1 MRAMGKPTGLG
12 ALCRELGYSRQSYY
26 QAKAR
31 EHQRELEESA
41 VLTGVRA
48 VRELLPETGGRKLQK
63 HLRQTGILIGRDRL
77 LRILK
82 HNDLLVRRKKNY
94 RRTTNSTHGFRVYRN
109 LVKRHRPTGPNEVM
123 VTDITYLRTLEGFCY
138 LSLLMDLYSRKV
150 IGYHVSK
157 SLAVE
162 GSVKAL
168 RMALRGVEASKGMI
182 HHSDRG
188 IQYCSKAYSGM
199 LMRRGVRIS
208 MTEEVHVY
216 ENANAERLNGIL
228 KQELG
233 LGGVMPSFKVAKKL
247 VREAI
252 DLYNNKRLHLA
263 LNYRTPVEV
272 HTA

>member
-1 MRAMGKPTGLG
+1 MREMGKPTGLG
-12 ALCRELGYSRQSYY
+12 ILCRELGYSRQSYY
-26 QAKAR
+26 QATAR
-31 EHQRELEESA
+31 EHQRALEESA

-48 VRELLPETGGRKLQK
+48 IRAWLPETGGRKLQK
-63 HLRQTGILIGRDRL
+63 HLSQAGILIGRDRL

-94 RRTTNSTHGFRVYRN
+94 RRTTDSTHGFRVYRN
-109 LVKRHRPTGPNEVM
+109 LVKRHRPTGPNEVV
-123 VTDITYLRTLEGFCY
+123 VTDITYLRTLDGFCY

-150 IGYHVSK
+150 LGYHVSK

-162 GSVKAL
+162 GSMKAL
-168 RMALRGVEASKGMI
+168 RMALRGVETPKDMI

-188 IQYCSKAYSGM
+188 IQYCSKAYAGLLRS
-199 LMRRGVRIS
+199 RGVRIS
-208 MTEEVHVY
+208 MTEEDHVY

-233 LGGVMPSFKVAKKL
+233 LGSVMPSFNVAKQL

-263 LNYRTPVEV
+263 LDYRTPAEV
-272 HTA
+272 HAA

>member
-1 MRAMGKPTGLG
+1 MSKPTGLC

-26 QAKAR
+26 KAKAR
-31 EHQRELEESA
+31 DQERALEESA
-41 VLTGVRA
+41 VLTRVRA

-63 HLRQTGILIGRDRL
+63 HLRQAGILIGRDRL

-82 HNDLLVRRKKNY
+82 HNVLLVSRKKNY
-94 RRTTNSTHGFRVYRN
+94 RRTTNSNHGFRVYRN
-109 LVKRHRPTGPNEVM
+109 LIKKGKPEGPNEVV

-168 RMALRGVEASKGMI
+168 RMALQNLKQSKGMI

-188 IQYCSKAYSGM
+188 IQYCSKEYSG
-199 LMRRGVRIS
+199 LLRSRGVRIS
-208 MTEEVHVY
+208 MTEEEHVY

-233 LGGVMPSFKVAKKL
+233 LGGTMASFKVAKEL

-252 DLYNNKRLHLA
+252 ELYNNKRLHLA
-263 LNYRTPVEV
+263 LNYRTPAEV
-272 HTA
+272 HAA

>member
-1 MRAMGKPTGLG
+1 MRTMGKPTGLG
-12 ALCRELGYSRQSYY
+12 VLCRELGYSRQSYY
-26 QAKAR
+26 RAKER
-31 EHQRELEESA
+31 EQHRAAEESA

-63 HLRQTGILIGRDRL
+63 HLKQAGIVIGRDRL
-77 LRILK
+77 LCILRQ
-82 HNDLLVRRKKNY
+82 HNLLVEKKKSCC
-94 RRTTNSTHGFRVYRN
+94 RTTESNHRFRVYRN
-109 LVKRHRPTGPNEVM
+109 LVREGKPHRPNQVM

-150 IGYHVSK
+150 VGYHVSK

-162 GSVKAL
+162 GSLKAL
-168 RMALRGVEASKGMI
+168 RMALRSIKQPKGMI

-188 IQYCSKAYSGM
+188 IQYCSKAYSG
-199 LMRRGVRIS
+199 LLRNRGVSIS
-208 MTEEVHVY
+208 MTEEAHVY

-233 LGGVMPSFKVAKKL
+233 LGGVMPSFKVAKEL

-252 DLYNNKRLHLA
+252 ELYNNKRLHLA
-263 LNYRTPVEV
+263 LNYRTPAEA
-272 HTA
+272 HAA

>member
-1 MRAMGKPTGLG
+1 
-12 ALCRELGYSRQSYY
+12 
-26 QAKAR
+26 
-31 EHQRELEESA
+31 
-41 VLTGVRA
+41 
-48 VRELLPETGGRKLQK
+48 
-63 HLRQTGILIGRDRL
+63 
-77 LRILK
+77 
-82 HNDLLVRRKKNY
+82 
-94 RRTTNSTHGFRVYRN
+94 
-109 LVKRHRPTGPNEVM
+109 M

-168 RMALRGVEASKGMI
+168 RMALRGIEASKGMI

-188 IQYCSKAYSGM
+188 IQYCSKAYSG
-199 LMRRGVRIS
+199 LLRTRGVSIS
-208 MTEEVHVY
+208 MTEEDHVY

-233 LGGVMPSFKVAKKL
+233 LGSVMQSFNVAKKL

-263 LNYRTPVEV
+263 LNYRTPAEV

>member
-26 QAKAR
+26 RAKER
-31 EHQRELEESA
+31 EQHRAAEESA
-41 VLTGVRA
+41 VLAGVKA
-48 VRELLPETGGRKLQK
+48 VRQVLPETGGRKLQE

-109 LVKRHRPTGPNEVM
+109 LVKRHRPTRPNEVM

-150 IGYHVSK
+150 VGYHVSK

-162 GSVKAL
+162 GNLKAL
-168 RMALRGVEASKGMI
+168 RMALRSIKQPKGMI

-188 IQYCSKAYSGM
+188 IQYCSKAYSG
-199 LMRRGVRIS
+199 LLRNRGVSIS
-208 MTEEVHVY
+208 MTEEAHVY

-233 LGGVMPSFKVAKKL
+233 LGGTMASFRVAKEL

-252 DLYNNKRLHLA
+252 ELYNNKRLHLA
-263 LNYRTPVEV
+263 LNYRTPAEV
-272 HTA
+272 HAA

>member
-31 EHQRELEESA
+31 EQERALEESA
-41 VLTGVRA
+41 VLTGVRV

-82 HNDLLVRRKKNY
+82 HNDLLVRRKKRY
-94 RRTTNSTHGFRVYRN
+94 HRTTNSQHGFRVYRN
-109 LVKRHRPTGPNEVM
+109 LVKASKPERPNEVM
-123 VTDITYLRTLEGFCY
+123 VTDITYLETLEGFCY

-150 IGYHVSK
+150 TGYHVSK

-162 GSVKAL
+162 GSLKAL
-168 RMALRGVEASKGMI
+168 RMALRSVKQSRGMI

-188 IQYCSKAYSGM
+188 IQYCSKAYSG
-199 LMRRGVRIS
+199 LLRTRGVSIS
-208 MTEEVHVY
+208 MTEEDHVY

-233 LGGVMPSFKVAKKL
+233 LGGVMRSFNVAKKL

-263 LNYRTPVEV
+263 LNYRTPAEV
-272 HTA
+272 HAA

>member
-1 MRAMGKPTGLG
+1 MSKPRGLG
-12 ALCRELGYSRQSYY
+12 VLCKELGYSRQSYY
-26 QAKAR
+26 KAKAR
-31 EHQRELEESA
+31 EQERALEESA
-41 VLTGVRA
+41 VLAGVRA
-48 VRELLPETGGRKLQK
+48 VREVLPETGGRKLQK
-63 HLRQTGILIGRDRL
+63 HLRQAGIVISRDRL
-77 LRILK
+77 LRLLK
-82 HNDLLVRRKKNY
+82 HNALLVERKKSY
-94 RRTTNSTHGFRVYRN
+94 RRTTNSNHSFRVYRN
-109 LVKRHRPTGPNEVM
+109 LIKTGEPKKPNEVV

-168 RMALRGVEASKGMI
+168 RMALQNLKQSKGMI

-188 IQYCSKAYSGM
+188 IQYCSKEYSG
-199 LMRRGVRIS
+199 LLRSHGVRIS
-208 MTEEVHVY
+208 MTEEEHVY

-233 LGGVMPSFKVAKKL
+233 LGGTMASFKVAKEL

-252 DLYNNKRLHLA
+252 ELYNNKRLHLA
-263 LNYRTPVEV
+263 LNYRTPAEV
-272 HTA
+272 HVT